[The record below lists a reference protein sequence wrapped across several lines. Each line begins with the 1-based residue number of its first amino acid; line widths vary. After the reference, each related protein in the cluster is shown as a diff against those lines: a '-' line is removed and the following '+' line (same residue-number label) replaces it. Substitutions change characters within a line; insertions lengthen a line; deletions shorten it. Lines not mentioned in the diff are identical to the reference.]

1 MNTEVLKLKVDKSM
15 INKRNAETRLL
26 KARAKQ
32 IEQNTAELKIQL
44 KSLMEDFSEMFKE
57 KVELQQKLKAA
68 QSEIKE
74 LTNRDIEQKVLNN
87 VAAKDKKSIGGRI
100 LSFLYLVLIAIGV
113 GFIFLIVS
121 MLCMLYGH

>member
-100 LSFLYLVLIAIGV
+100 LSFVYLALIAIGV
-113 GFIFLIVS
+113 GFIFQIVS
-121 MLCMLYGH
+121 MLYTLYGH